1 MLIKRKRVEENQQ
14 KNSEQRT
21 KLYSPSP
28 ILRETT
34 SNIDSV
40 TSAIFLE
47 NLAIFTFHNE
57 NDTFDLG
64 ILFYLKWLLRYEQEN
79 FCR

>member
-1 MLIKRKRVEENQQ
+1 MKKKKIIKRKRVEENQQ

-40 TSAIFLE
+40 TRAIFLE
-47 NLAIFTFHNE
+47 NRAIFTCHNE
-57 NDTFDLG
+57 NDTFNLG
-64 ILFYLKWLLRYEQEN
+64 ILFVI
-79 FCR
+79 